1 MKSINRKSLL
11 GMLSV
16 LVGISHMG
24 CGSGRPA
31 PVINVVVS
39 AVNFHDSFVV
49 QVGKRDQFFANVLG
63 DPQNGGVNWTVSCPA
78 TSCGTISPMST
89 TNADPTTYSAPANL
103 PSSNLTVTLTATSI
117 TDASA
122 QGFVKITVPSV
133 EVTVA
138 PVSVTVPAGA
148 ATQFTAIVG
157 GDASNSGVMWSLGE
171 LMCGAADIYICSN
184 TCNSNMKVRGTISST
199 SSASGVPITYTAPA
213 SVPAVSV
220 FLNAVSVADGN
231 SSVAVPITV
240 SSSSNP
246 SAMAASDPAQSAS
259 VAKQVHYEVINLGTL
274 GGTASN
280 GFGGVNGSGS
290 VTGDANLAGDQNE
303 HAFLWRDGAMTDLGT
318 LGGPNSSVP
327 FPVKDD
333 RGLIVGVTEIA
344 DVDPLGELW
353 GNTFAC
359 TSAAI
364 CQGSENLVRGFLWK
378 DGVMTALPTLG
389 GNNNGALGV
398 NNRGQIVGGAETA
411 NQDPNCVSPQVLDI
425 GAVVWGPQPGEIEA
439 LPTFAGDSSAVALAI
454 NDQGQV
460 VGTSGQCQGPPNGLA
475 FQHAVLWQ
483 NGTVTDLGTLGG
495 EMFNA
500 ANGINNRG
508 QVVGQSDLPG
518 EAATHA
524 FLWQNGVMTDLGTL
538 SGDAN
543 SVAFDINEKG
553 QVVGN
558 SCDVNFN
565 CRPFLWEDGV
575 MTDLNSL
582 IPPNSPLHLTFGA
595 GINDRGE
602 IAGSACVVSNGA
614 CTNELPAF
622 LAIPCD
628 DEHSSLKACADADD
642 ISDAGS
648 GSPAMGQRSPIILS
662 DQIRQRM
669 RRGRGFRRFAAGP
682 VPQK

>member
-1 MKSINRKSLL
+1 MKAKNYKLLLSL
-11 GMLSV
+11 LSV
-16 LVGISHMG
+16 LLGISLNG
-24 CGSGRPA
+24 CGSGSRPM
-31 PVINVVVS
+31 PIFNVIVS
-39 AVNFHDSFVV
+39 TVDIRDSGVV
-49 QVGKRDQFFANVLG
+49 QAGKTDQFLANVLG
-63 DPQNGGVNWTVSCPA
+63 GSQNAGVNWTVTCPTTSCGSVSPTSTTVGAPTTYIAPA
-78 TSCGTISPMST
+78 SLPKSDLHVTLTAASVTEPSAQGSFPILVPSVAVTVTPQSATIPLGGIFQFTATVSGDASDSGVVWHLEHTVGSGLAGFTNLCVQHMNECGTISRP
-89 TNADPTTYSAPANL
+89 N
-103 PSSNLTVTLTATSI
+103 
-117 TDASA
+117 
-122 QGFVKITVPSV
+122 
-133 EVTVA
+133 
-138 PVSVTVPAGA
+138 
-148 ATQFTAIVG
+148 
-157 GDASNSGVMWSLGE
+157 
-171 LMCGAADIYICSN
+171 
-184 TCNSNMKVRGTISST
+184 
-199 SSASGVPITYTAPA
+199 SASGVPITYTAPA
-213 SVPAVSV
+213 STPTLSPSLIAS
-220 FLNAVSVADGN
+220 SVADGN
-231 SSVAVPITV
+231 AFFSVPITLPA
-240 SSSSNP
+240 SSSS
-246 SAMAASDPAQSAS
+246 SAMDSSEAAHETLA
-259 VAKQVHYEVINLGTL
+259 AKQVRYAIINLGTL

-280 GFGGVNGSGS
+280 GFGGPNNRGW

-303 HAFLWRDGAMTDLGT
+303 HGALWRDGAITDLGT
-318 LGGPNSSVP
+318 LGGLNSSVP

-333 RGLIVGVTEIA
+333 RGLVVGVAQTAE
-344 DVDPLGELW
+344 VDPLGELW
-353 GNTFAC
+353 GNTFVC
-359 TSAAI
+359 TSAV

-411 NQDPNCVSPQVLDI
+411 NQDPNCVSPQLLDI
-425 GAVVWGPQPGEIEA
+425 RGVVWGPRPGQIEA
-439 LPTFAGDSSAVALAI
+439 LPTFPGDPASVALAI
-454 NDQGQV
+454 NDEGQV
-460 VGTSGQCQGPPNGLA
+460 VGTSGQCQGPPSGLA

-483 NGTVTDLGTLGG
+483 HGTVTNLGSLGG
-495 EMFNA
+495 AMFNA

-543 SVAFDINEKG
+543 SVAFDINDKG

-575 MTDLNSL
+575 MTDLNTL

-628 DEHSSLKACADADD
+628 DEHSSLETCGDDVADA
-642 ISDAGS
+642 AHAA
-648 GSPAMGQRSPIILS
+648 PAMGQRSRIALPDSL
-662 DQIRQRM
+662 RQHIQ
-669 RRGRGFRRFAAGP
+669 RGRGFGRFAARP
-682 VPQK
+682 VTQQ